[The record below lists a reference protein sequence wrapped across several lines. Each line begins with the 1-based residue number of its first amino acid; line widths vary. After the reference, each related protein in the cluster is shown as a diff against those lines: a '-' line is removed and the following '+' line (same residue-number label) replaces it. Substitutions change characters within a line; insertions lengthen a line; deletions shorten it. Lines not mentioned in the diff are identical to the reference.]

1 MIPGRVLR
9 CSLFCSRAR
18 QPCPFPHLPLCRQS
32 LDNLGHAGEEVVVAP
47 GYARNFLVP
56 TGRAAYATPAARAAL
71 KVVLPPEELRASAR
85 ARDENMLRARV
96 AEARLRFVRATN
108 DGVSLYGSV
117 TAADVVEALAGTAS
131 AGLRKLGLRE
141 KHVRMPE
148 GGVFKA
154 VGEHAVDIEAKP
166 GVWCRLRVD
175 IVST

>member
-1 MIPGRVLR
+1 MFVPSDPLTCLIILAP
-9 CSLFCSRAR
+9 
-18 QPCPFPHLPLCRQS
+18 PTLPQHRQS
-32 LDNLGHAGEEVVVAP
+32 LDNLGHAGEEVTVAP

-85 ARDENMLRARV
+85 AREENMLRARV

-117 TAADVVEALAGTAS
+117 TAADVVEALSGTSS

-154 VGEHAVDIEAKP
+154 VGAHTVDIEAKP
-166 GVWCRLRVD
+166 GVWCSLRVD